1 MRADDP
7 RATGELLSHVY
18 RELCALAASKMAHEA
33 PGQTLHA
40 KELGISVPSVER
52 TWAFARAPGS
62 SGRSGRAAIP
72 RLRVSQ
78 AWVRGITRK

>member
-1 MRADDP
+1 MCADDP
-7 RATGELLSHVY
+7 RAAGELLSHAY
-18 RELCALAASKMAHEA
+18 RELRALAASKMAHGA

-40 KELGISVPSVER
+40 KELGISVATIER

-62 SGRSGRAAIP
+62 SGRSGRAAIL

-78 AWVRGITRK
+78 ALVRGITRK